1 MKKILLV
8 TASILFLVASCTV
21 EKRVY
26 RNGFNVQWHAMSGIS
41 KKDKQV
47 EVNSEIEEL
56 AAAQVIKAPKV
67 NVTTADTYEAAVEA
81 TATSVPQNDVASVD
95 VAPVVMDT
103 KTIAN
108 DIKGMSATTIQ
119 NSPKN
124 KEVKQVAKEVKQVA
138 KQEIK
143 ALKKA
148 LKSQSK
154 SDDVPVGLLYAL
166 CFFFPF
172 VAVGLVT
179 DWDVKEVI
187 VNILLTCLCGIPGII
202 HAFIVVS
209 KNS

>member
-124 KEVKQVAKEVKQVA
+124 KEVKQVAKQEV
-138 KQEIK
+138 K

-187 VNILLTCLCGIPGII
+187 INILLTCLCGIPGII

>member
-95 VAPVVMDT
+95 AAPVVMDT
-103 KTIAN
+103 KTVAN
-108 DIKGMSATTIQ
+108 DIKGMSAITIQ

-124 KEVKQVAKEVKQVA
+124 KEVKQVAKQEV
-138 KQEIK
+138 K